1 MLHSMVVLKQDMR
14 LEASLCL
21 VLHNMVVLVWKTG
34 KSDHT
39 TEEVFVAYTGEA
51 NKKGKS

>member
-21 VLHNMVVLVWKTG
+21 VLHNMVVLVWKIG
-34 KSDHT
+34 KSNHM
-39 TEEVFVAYTGEA
+39 TEEVLVAYTGEA

>member
-1 MLHSMVVLKQDMR
+1 MR

-21 VLHNMVVLVWKTG
+21 VLHNTTILVWELG
-34 KSDHT
+34 KSDHMV
-39 TEEVFVAYTGEA
+39 EEVPVTYTSEV